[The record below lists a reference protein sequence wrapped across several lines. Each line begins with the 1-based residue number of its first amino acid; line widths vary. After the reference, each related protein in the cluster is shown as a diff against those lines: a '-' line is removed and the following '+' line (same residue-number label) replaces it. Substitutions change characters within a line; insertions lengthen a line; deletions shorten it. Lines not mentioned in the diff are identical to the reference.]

1 MRPSSLVA
9 GRKAGIA
16 HTRGMTRA
24 IALVLFL
31 VAAPAVADST
41 TSTKPAKATSAATT
55 PAVTAAKP
63 TECKKVVVGRGL
75 DRRVVCAIE
84 TPIDVKTDAPKP
96 NVIIVHQSPRA
107 VVGRPK
113 SENRLNGLSQRRN

>member
-1 MRPSSLVA
+1 
-9 GRKAGIA
+9 
-16 HTRGMTRA
+16 MTRA
-24 IALVLFL
+24 LALVLFL
-31 VAAPAVADST
+31 VAVPAAADSKA
-41 TSTKPAKATSAATT
+41 KPAAPPQEVTKA
-55 PAVTAAKP
+55 AAKP

-75 DRRVVCAIE
+75 DRRVVCEIVVPV
-84 TPIDVKTDAPKP
+84 TVQTDAPRP